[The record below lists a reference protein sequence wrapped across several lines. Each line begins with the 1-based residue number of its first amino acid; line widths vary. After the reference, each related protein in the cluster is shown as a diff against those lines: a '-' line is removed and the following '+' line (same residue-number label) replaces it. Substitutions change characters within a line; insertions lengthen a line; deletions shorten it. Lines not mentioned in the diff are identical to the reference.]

1 MAWPPPTQFRGTQ
14 EATPLTEQP
23 LYLAICFERPRF
35 NFSLT
40 THTKKDHTPN
50 PHAQPLSFFLGH
62 RASNMA
68 LIAAAVSRI
77 LSLPLKAT
85 LFIGA
90 MFPKDAF
97 SSTEMFSWPLNS
109 IG

>member
-1 MAWPPPTQFRGTQ
+1 MVRDLNFIILVKFMELDSIFRPP
-14 EATPLTEQP
+14 
-23 LYLAICFERPRF
+23 
-35 NFSLT
+35 